1 MEKSYF
7 KSAKVNFTD
16 GKLMLYNFIYCNN
29 HGLVAII
36 IKHLIGKKLI
46 LFNNIKNYLELN

>member
-1 MEKSYF
+1 MENSYF

-29 HGLVAII
+29 HGLVDII